1 MKKRSQRIRLGIFIF
16 VTSLLLVSMVVF
28 FAARQMF
35 EKSDTYYISYYD
47 VSVSG
52 LEVGSPVEYL
62 GIRIGTISSIHI
74 DPKDINSIIVELAVE
89 PGTPIKNDTRAD
101 IVTMGITGLKA
112 IEIRGGSNEARL
124 LRNGEYIKAG
134 ASTTEEIT
142 GKANIIAE
150 KTEKVI
156 NNLQIFT
163 DPDNLGKFTDAADNI
178 NLLAEQLNA
187 TTSMLDSLILRNRT
201 EIDETVKTARMIAG
215 RLDTASRSFNEAIA
229 SVNEVIQGDTIQ
241 EILGHAHEIS
251 RQISETDLK
260 TLIQGLAEM
269 TDQTRL
275 LLYKI
280 DQELD
285 LNSRDFS
292 ESVQLL
298 RVTLSNLEETSNKLN
313 SNPSILVRGMEDK
326 DIPDRRLKRK

>member
-1 MKKRSQRIRLGIFIF
+1 
-16 VTSLLLVSMVVF
+16 
-28 FAARQMF
+28 
-35 EKSDTYYISYYD
+35 
-47 VSVSG
+47 
-52 LEVGSPVEYL
+52 
-62 GIRIGTISSIHI
+62 
-74 DPKDINSIIVELAVE
+74 
-89 PGTPIKNDTRAD
+89 
-101 IVTMGITGLKA
+101 MGITGLKA

-124 LRNGEYIKAG
+124 LRNDEYIKAG

-156 NNLQIFT
+156 NNLQVFT
-163 DPDNLGKFTDAADNI
+163 DPDNLGKFTAAADNI

-187 TTSMLDSLILRNRT
+187 TTSMLDSLIVRNRT

-215 RLDTASRSFNEAIA
+215 RLDTASQSFNEAIA

-326 DIPDRRLKRK
+326 GIPDRRLKRK

>member
-16 VTSLLLVSMVVF
+16 ITSLLLVSMVVF

-35 EKSDTYYISYYD
+35 EKSDTYYISYYG

-156 NNLQIFT
+156 NNLQVFT
-163 DPDNLGKFTDAADNI
+163 DPENLGKFTAAADNI

-187 TTSMLDSLILRNRT
+187 TTRMLDSLILTNRT

>member
-1 MKKRSQRIRLGIFIF
+1 MKRRAQRIRLGIFIF
-16 VTSLLLVSMVVF
+16 ITSLLLVSMIVF

-35 EKSDTYYISYYD
+35 EKSDTYYITYYD

-62 GIRIGTISSIHI
+62 GIRIGNISNISI
-74 DPKDINSIIVELAVE
+74 DPQDINSIIVELAVE
-89 PGTPIKNDTRAD
+89 PGTPIKQDTRAD
-101 IVTMGITGLKA
+101 IVSMGITGLKA
-112 IEIRGGSNEARL
+112 IEIRGGSNEARFL
-124 LRNGEYIKAG
+124 SVGEQIQAG

-142 GKANIIAE
+142 GKANVIAE

-156 NNLQIFT
+156 NNLQLFT
-163 DPDNLGKFTDAADNI
+163 DPENMGKFTSAADNI
-178 NLLAEQLNA
+178 NLLAAQLNE
-187 TTSMLDSLILRNRT
+187 TTQMLDSVISMNRS
-201 EIDETVKTARMIAG
+201 EINETVKTARIIAG
-215 RLDTASRSFNEAIA
+215 RLDTASQTFNEALAGI
-229 SVNEVIQGDTIQ
+229 NQVIQGDTIQ

-260 TLIQGLAEM
+260 ILIQGLADV
-269 TDQTRL
+269 TDQTRI

-292 ESVQLL
+292 ESMQLL
-298 RVTLSNLEETSNKLN
+298 RVTLSNLEETSNKIN
-313 SNPSILVRGMEDK
+313 SNPSILVRGMKDK
-326 DIPDRRLKRK
+326 DIPDRRLK